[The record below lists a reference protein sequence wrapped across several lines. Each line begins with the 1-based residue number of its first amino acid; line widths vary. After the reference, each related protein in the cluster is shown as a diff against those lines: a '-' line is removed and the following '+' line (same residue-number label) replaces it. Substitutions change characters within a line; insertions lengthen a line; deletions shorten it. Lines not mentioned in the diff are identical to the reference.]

1 MYLFVLVIV
10 VLLAISND
18 KKKKKRHLQKVVDLS
33 SCRVLALICFGLM
46 MNESLMLQGLEA
58 LLI

>member
-10 VLLAISND
+10 ALLAYQMT
-18 KKKKKRHLQKVVDLS
+18 KKKGLLQKVVDLS